1 MNKLIRRS
9 EMDKL
14 IQMLRSTYFVL
25 LDGEDTYVDV
35 DELIGNLA
43 EFLSLWDGDEGAF
56 SSDEDKTPEL
66 VALVNK
72 LKGEGNV

>member
-1 MNKLIRRS
+1 
-9 EMDKL
+9 MDTL
-14 IQMLRSTYFVL
+14 IQMMQSAYFALV
-25 LDGEDTYVDV
+25 DGGDTDVDV

-43 EFLSLWDGDEGAF
+43 EFLSLWDGDKGAF
-56 SSDEDKTPEL
+56 SSDKDKTPEL